1 MTSSPTFPVWR
12 RTSDRSRRPKSRR
25 LSRRRLPRRSR
36 PSLRRPRAVQP
47 EAVQLEEED
56 EEEAPRWA
64 AIPIV
69 TSEDEPVAVVAS
81 GATAA
86 ADLEYAPE
94 PFAPWAASQAYTTY
108 VEPAPAEESAPA
120 EQSEITPAEEAAAVE
135 SAAVET
141 AAPAEQSSAEAA
153 QEPEGSHR
161 EPWVAAA
168 LAPSEPDEAVPDALA
183 EQSWSAPDA
192 RRSRRGDDES
202 EAARTVRVRPSRRSP
217 RAGVRALGGRRYARR
232 DNIRAVR
239 TGPGRLGARAG

>member
-1 MTSSPTFPVWR
+1 M
-12 RTSDRSRRPKSRR
+12 
-25 LSRRRLPRRSR
+25 
-36 PSLRRPRAVQP
+36 
-47 EAVQLEEED
+47 
-56 EEEAPRWA
+56 
-64 AIPIV
+64 

-86 ADLEYAPE
+86 ANLEYAPE

-120 EQSEITPAEEAAAVE
+120 EQSEITPAEEAAAEE

-183 EQSWSAPDA
+183 EQSWSAPADEA
-192 RRSRRGDDES
+192 EAPESAAIAEESWSAPAHAAVDDES
-202 EAARTVRVRPSRRSP
+202 EAAQQSWSAPADEAPERESEPWAAAATLAATTFAQSEPDQAVSELEPAEEPAPSEPALSAQP
-217 RAGVRALGGRRYARR
+217 YEALGSGRWSAARCARR
-232 DNIRAVR
+232 HDFRPVGA
-239 TGPGRLGARAG
+239 GPDGF